1 MCHAGSPKSGSRHAE
16 LDVRDVERHV
26 KVQNQEETGL
36 NSNSPDIYYGGV
48 MYYTTSGAYRKSK
61 MLIDYANI
69 ALTFAIGVVFII
81 ILFLRSGSG
90 ILFAV
95 EFMLGALVNGLTA
108 AKNFMSDRT
117 VSGVIL
123 TVVTLG
129 LLLMAVI
136 AWRVMV

>member
-1 MCHAGSPKSGSRHAE
+1 
-16 LDVRDVERHV
+16 
-26 KVQNQEETGL
+26 
-36 NSNSPDIYYGGV
+36 

-95 EFMLGALVNGLTA
+95 EFMLGALVNGLT
-108 AKNFMSDRT
+108 
-117 VSGVIL
+117 
-123 TVVTLG
+123 VVTLG

>member
-1 MCHAGSPKSGSRHAE
+1 
-16 LDVRDVERHV
+16 
-26 KVQNQEETGL
+26 
-36 NSNSPDIYYGGV
+36 

-81 ILFLRSGSG
+81 ILFLRSG

>member
-1 MCHAGSPKSGSRHAE
+1 MKNLFFLLLCLFCISTEPTLYAQKDIF
-16 LDVRDVERHV
+16 L
-26 KVQNQEETGL
+26 QEFTDSTMFNFVGTAQL
-36 NSNSPDIYYGGV
+36 FNKRI
-48 MYYTTSGAYRKSK
+48 R
-61 MLIDYANI
+61 
-69 ALTFAIGVVFII
+69 LT
-81 ILFLRSGSG
+81 
-90 ILFAV
+90 
-95 EFMLGALVNGLTA
+95 E

>member
-1 MCHAGSPKSGSRHAE
+1 
-16 LDVRDVERHV
+16 
-26 KVQNQEETGL
+26 
-36 NSNSPDIYYGGV
+36 

-108 AKNFMSDRT
+108 AKNFMSETSETSANLTD
-117 VSGVIL
+117 VS
-123 TVVTLG
+123 LG

>member
-1 MCHAGSPKSGSRHAE
+1 
-16 LDVRDVERHV
+16 
-26 KVQNQEETGL
+26 
-36 NSNSPDIYYGGV
+36 

-69 ALTFAIGVVFII
+69 ALTFAI
-81 ILFLRSGSG
+81 
-90 ILFAV
+90 
-95 EFMLGALVNGLTA
+95 GALVNGLTA